1 MARPRSPNG
10 RARET
15 DTRLEGLFPGTAR
28 ELCELN
34 HRNAFELLGATILSA
49 QCTDVRVNLVTP
61 ALFASYGDADE
72 MSHADL
78 GKVESLIHSTGFYR
92 AKAKNLIAMASALVD
107 NFAGEVPSR
116 LEDLVTLP
124 GVGRKTGNVVRS
136 VAFDLPGLPVDTH
149 VIRLSAR
156 LGLSDES
163 DPVRLESALN
173 QVIAPNRRGA
183 FSLRMILLGRRTCKA
198 RTPDCRNCPLVDYCP
213 SGSAGRS

>member
-1 MARPRSPNG
+1 
-10 RARET
+10 
-15 DTRLEGLFPGTAR
+15 
-28 ELCELN
+28 
-34 HRNAFELLGATILSA
+34 
-49 QCTDVRVNLVTP
+49 
-61 ALFASYGDADE
+61 
-72 MSHADL
+72 
-78 GKVESLIHSTGFYR
+78 
-92 AKAKNLIAMASALVD
+92 MASALVD

-183 FSLRMILLGRRTCKA
+183 FSLRMILHGRRTCKA